1 MKLVTFRS
9 GDTTR
14 LGVIDGDEVVDLNKA
29 DASVPSDLRAAL
41 KAGIDLNA
49 AAQRAIA
56 GGEHRAPYASLD
68 LAPVVPE
75 PGKIVCLGHNF
86 FDHAKEGG
94 NLKPVYPLIFFR
106 GASSLIGHEDPVIR
120 PRVSEKLD
128 YEAELMIVI
137 GKRARHVKREDA
149 LDYVFGY
156 ACFNDV
162 SVRDYQKRT
171 SQWTIGKNFDGTGSF
186 GPWLVTADDLPP
198 GAEGLT
204 LRLILNGQVMQQAS
218 TSDMIWGVAETIEL
232 LSECLT
238 LEPGDVVA
246 MGTPAGVGWAREPS
260 VWLKHGD
267 RVEVDI
273 ERVGRLQNTVQD
285 EQNAPGA

>member
-14 LGVIDGDEVVDLNKA
+14 LGVIDGNDVVDLNQA
-29 DASVPSDLRAAL
+29 DASVPANLRAAL
-41 KAGIDLNA
+41 MSGIDLNA
-49 AAQRAIA
+49 AARRAIA
-56 GGEHRAPYASLD
+56 SGEHRVPFASVK
-68 LAPVVPE
+68 LAPVVPD

-86 FDHAKEGG
+86 YDHAKEGG

-106 GASSLIGHEDPVIR
+106 GASSLIAHEDPVIR

-137 GKRARHVKREDA
+137 GKRARHVKRDDA
-149 LDYVFGY
+149 LEYVYGY

-186 GPWLVTADDLPP
+186 GPWLVTADELPP
-198 GAEGLT
+198 GAEGLK
-204 LRLILNGQVMQQAS
+204 LRLVLNGQVMQQAS
-218 TSDMIWGVAETIEL
+218 TADMIWGVAETIEL
-232 LSECLT
+232 LSECMT

-246 MGTPAGVGWAREPS
+246 MGTPAGVGWARDPS
-260 VWLKHGD
+260 VWLRQGD

-285 EQNAPGA
+285 EVSA

>member
-9 GDTTR
+9 GETTR
-14 LGVIDGDEVVDLNKA
+14 LGVIDGDDVVDLNQA

-56 GGEHRAPYASLD
+56 SGEHRAPYASLD

-137 GKRARHVKREDA
+137 GKRARHVKRENA

-285 EQNAPGA
+285 EQNAPDA

>member
-14 LGVIDGDEVVDLNKA
+14 LGVLDGEHVVDLNKA
-29 DASVPSDLRAAL
+29 DARVPADLRAAL
-41 KAGIDLNA
+41 KAGVDLNA

-56 GGEHRAPYASLD
+56 SGEYRAPYASLD

-86 FDHAKEGG
+86 YDHAKEGG

-106 GASSLIGHEDPVIR
+106 GASSLIAHEDPVIR

-137 GKRARHVKREDA
+137 GKRARHVKRENA
-149 LDYVFGY
+149 LDHVFGY

-171 SQWTIGKNFDGTGSF
+171 SQWTIGKNFDGTGAF

-232 LSECLT
+232 LTECLT

-246 MGTPAGVGWAREPS
+246 MGTPAGVGWARDPS
-260 VWLKHGD
+260 VWLKQGD
-267 RVEVDI
+267 VVEVDI
-273 ERVGRLQNTVQD
+273 ERVGRLRNTVQD
-285 EQNAPGA
+285 EAGA

>member
-14 LGVIDGDEVVDLNKA
+14 LGVLDGEHVVDLNKA
-29 DASVPSDLRAAL
+29 DARVPADLRAAL
-41 KAGIDLNA
+41 KAGVDLNA

-56 GGEHRAPYASLD
+56 SGEHRAPYASLD

-86 FDHAKEGG
+86 YDHAKEGG

-106 GASSLIGHEDPVIR
+106 GASSLIAHEDPVIR

-137 GKRARHVKREDA
+137 GKRARHVKRENA

-171 SQWTIGKNFDGTGSF
+171 TQWTIGKNFDGTGAF

-198 GAEGLT
+198 GGEGLT

-232 LSECLT
+232 LTECLT

-246 MGTPAGVGWAREPS
+246 MGTPAGVGWARDPS

-267 RVEVDI
+267 VVEVDI
-273 ERVGRLQNTVQD
+273 ERVGRLRNTVQD
-285 EQNAPGA
+285 EAGA

>member
-14 LGVIDGDEVVDLNKA
+14 LGVLDGEHVVDLNKA
-29 DASVPSDLRAAL
+29 DARVPADLRAAL
-41 KAGIDLNA
+41 KAGVDLNA

-56 GGEHRAPYASLD
+56 SGEHRAPYASLD

-86 FDHAKEGG
+86 YDHAKEGG

-106 GASSLIGHEDPVIR
+106 GASSLIAHEDPVIR

-137 GKRARHVKREDA
+137 GKRARHVKRENA

-171 SQWTIGKNFDGTGSF
+171 TQWTIGKNFDGTGAF
-186 GPWLVTADDLPP
+186 GPWLVTVDDLPP

-232 LSECLT
+232 LTECLT

-246 MGTPAGVGWAREPS
+246 MGTPAGVGWARDPS

-267 RVEVDI
+267 VVEVDI
-273 ERVGRLQNTVQD
+273 ERVGRLRNTVQD
-285 EQNAPGA
+285 EAGA

>member
-14 LGVIDGDEVVDLNKA
+14 LGVIDGDDVVDLNKA
-29 DASVPSDLRAAL
+29 DASVPADLRAAL
-41 KAGIDLNA
+41 KAGVDLNA

-56 GGEHRAPYASLD
+56 SGEHRAPYASLK

-86 FDHAKEGG
+86 YDHAKEGG

-106 GASSLIGHEDPVIR
+106 GASSLIAHEDPVIR
-120 PRVSEKLD
+120 PRISEKLD

-137 GKRARHVKREDA
+137 GKRARHVKRENA
-149 LDYVFGY
+149 LDYVYGY

-171 SQWTIGKNFDGTGSF
+171 SQWTIGKNFDGTGAF

-198 GAEGLT
+198 GAEGLK

-232 LSECLT
+232 LSECMT

-246 MGTPAGVGWAREPS
+246 MGTPAGVGWARDPS
-260 VWLKHGD
+260 VWLKQGD

-273 ERVGRLQNTVQD
+273 ESVGRLQNTVQD
-285 EQNAPGA
+285 EPNEVSA